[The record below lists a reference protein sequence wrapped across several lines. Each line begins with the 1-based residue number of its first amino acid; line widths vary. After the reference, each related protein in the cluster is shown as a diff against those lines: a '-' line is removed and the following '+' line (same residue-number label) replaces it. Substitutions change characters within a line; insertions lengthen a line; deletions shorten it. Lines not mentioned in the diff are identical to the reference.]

1 MARKA
6 NPTVIGGFVVGA
18 AALAVIAVFVFGSG
32 RLFADTVTYVMYFDG
47 SVKGL
52 NVGAPVTF
60 RGVQIGSVTDIK
72 LVADVEDLSMR
83 IPVLIEIE
91 RDKFVRVR
99 GGKPVP
105 TAAVQDPRLMLR
117 RLTKR
122 GLRGQLQT
130 RSFVTGMLMVALDFF
145 GEEDE
150 EIELTGTDTRYPEI
164 PTVPSS
170 MEELSRTVEN
180 LPLQEITEAFL
191 SAVEAIDRIAE
202 MPELADMIR
211 SADEALEEI
220 EGLVQS
226 ANASLVSLSE
236 RTEQLLEHTDQLVQN
251 ADSRVS
257 SVATS
262 VEEAMGSAR
271 ELVKDVDTQ
280 VEPVTAELMAASE
293 AARAALEQATET
305 LSAAEG
311 LAGDDPA
318 VRHVITSALRELA
331 AAARSIRTVAEYLER
346 HPEALIRGKGGE

>member
-18 AALAVIAVFVFGSG
+18 AALAVVALFVFGSG
-32 RLFADTVTYVMYFDG
+32 RLFTDTVTYVMYFDG

-52 NVGAPVTF
+52 NVGAPVSF
-60 RGVQIGSVTDIK
+60 RGVQIGSVTDVK

-83 IPVLIEIE
+83 IPVLVEIE
-91 RDKFVRVR
+91 RDKFIRMRR
-99 GGKPVP
+99 GAPVP
-105 TAAVQDPRLMLR
+105 TSAVQDPRLMVR
-117 RLTKR
+117 RFIEK
-122 GLRGQLQT
+122 GLRAQLQT

-145 GEEDE
+145 GEEGE
-150 EIELTGTDTRYPEI
+150 EIKLIGADTQYPEI

-180 LPLQEITEAFL
+180 LPLQEITEALL

-202 MPELADMIR
+202 MPELADTIR

-220 EGLVQS
+220 QDLVQN
-226 ANASLVSLSE
+226 ANASLGSLSE
-236 RTEQLLEHTDQLVQN
+236 RAEQLLEHTDQLVQN

-262 VEEAMGSAR
+262 VEEAMGSAHD
-271 ELVKDVDTQ
+271 LVKDVDAQ
-280 VEPVTAELMAASE
+280 VEPVTAELMAATE

-311 LAGDDPA
+311 LAGEDPA
-318 VRHVITSALRELA
+318 VRHVVTSALRELT